1 MICQRMEAGKGILLK
16 LDTLVEDHFTH
27 EMSINLHLDLVALT
41 RTEDEKCG
49 KELVDTEKC

>member
-1 MICQRMEAGKGILLK
+1 MEAGKGILLK

-27 EMSINLHLDLVALT
+27 EMSINLHLDLIALT

-49 KELVDTEKC
+49 KELVDTEKH